1 MGSKDKEY
9 RNPIPTVDVIIPR
22 GREILMVRRKKD
34 PFKGRLALPGGFID
48 WGEPAE
54 KAAVREAKEETS
66 LVVEPVD
73 ILGVYSDPK
82 RDPRGHMMTTVFV
95 TVVIGGEEKAGDDS
109 AKIEWIDLDTLGK
122 KKDSFAFDHAQIV
135 SDYISWKKTGRT
147 YWSFRDRNAA

>member
-1 MGSKDKEY
+1 VGSKDKEY

-109 AKIEWIDLDTLGK
+109 AGLEWVSLDILEEK
-122 KKDSFAFDHAQIV
+122 KKAKFAFDHAKIL
-135 SDYISWKKTGRT
+135 SDYIMWKKTGT
-147 YWSFRDRNAA
+147 TSWSFKER